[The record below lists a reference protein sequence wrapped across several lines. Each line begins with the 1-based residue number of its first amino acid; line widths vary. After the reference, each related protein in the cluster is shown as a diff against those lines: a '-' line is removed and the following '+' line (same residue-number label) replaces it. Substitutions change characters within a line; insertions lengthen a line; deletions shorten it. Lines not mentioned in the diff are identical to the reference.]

1 MKTNK
6 TTLLLA
12 GAAFAGL
19 MLSACV
25 SRNQS
30 PPPDGCS
37 GSGRGA
43 GGSNSTVGG
52 NKEGTPPGK
61 DGGTS
66 GVGTTIS
73 HELPEPGPIDPF
85 MDKAIEY
92 LVAAQHENGGWG
104 GGSHTA
110 QDIRDPHAV
119 QVDPGST
126 SFAAMA
132 LMRAGHTPFSG
143 KYSDSVL
150 KATKYVVSAVE
161 EAAEDGPRIT
171 KLEGTQLQTKLGQI
185 IDTSM
190 ASQFLARVLPLAEP
204 DKVLQARIERALD
217 KCIRK
222 IESSQGEDG
231 GWTTQGWAPVLQSS
245 MNNQA
250 LELAQVAGRDVDDKV
265 MKRSRE
271 YQRRDVD
278 ASTGNVG
285 GAKAGDAA
293 GVSFYAG
300 AATQRATAKDATEAE
315 RAVEQAKEKGVL
327 PPSARVEAE
336 TLAKIGYS
344 ADEARDKAEAYQQND
359 ALRKRLDDE
368 NYLSGFGNNGGE
380 EFISYM
386 MSSESIVITGGET
399 WDKWNKK
406 MHTMFEKI
414 QNADGSWS
422 GHHCITSPV
431 ICTAAALLCL
441 TADRDVHVLIETSP
455 LVKADKKSEES

>member
-12 GAAFAGL
+12 CATFAGL

-25 SRNQS
+25 SRTQ
-30 PPPDGCS
+30 PAPDDGRGSGCTAGGSSTSGHGNASNSS
-37 GSGRGA
+37 GSG
-43 GGSNSTVGG
+43 GS
-52 NKEGTPPGK
+52 
-61 DGGTS
+61 GTS
-66 GVGTTIS
+66 GVGTTIG

-85 MDKAIEY
+85 MEKGIEY

-104 GGSHTA
+104 GGSHA
-110 QDIRDPHAV
+110 HQQERNPHAV

-132 LMRAGHTPFSG
+132 LMRAGHAPFAG
-143 KYSDSVL
+143 KHREAVL
-150 KATKYVVSAVE
+150 KATRYVVGTVE
-161 EAAEDGPRIT
+161 EAAEEGPRIT
-171 KLEGTQLQTKLGQI
+171 SLQGTQLQSKLGQI

-190 ASQFLARVLPLAEP
+190 ASQFLARVLPLTEP
-204 DKVLQARIERALD
+204 DPVLQKRVQAALD

-250 LELAQVAGRDVDDKV
+250 LELAQVAGRKVDETV
-265 MKRSRE
+265 LKRSRE

-278 ASTGNVG
+278 VNTGNVG
-285 GAKAGDAA
+285 GAKASDAA

-300 AATQRATAKDATEAE
+300 AATQRATAKDASEAE
-315 RAVEQAKEKGVL
+315 TAVKRAKEKGIV
-327 PPSARVEAE
+327 PPSAKVDAE
-336 TLAKIGYS
+336 TLTRIGYS
-344 ADEARDKAEAYQQND
+344 AEAAKDKAEAYQQND
-359 ALRKRLDDE
+359 ALVRRLDDQT
-368 NYLSGFGNNGGE
+368 YLSGFGNNGGE

-386 MSSESIVITGGET
+386 MSSESIVITGGDT
-399 WDKWNKK
+399 WTKWNQK

-441 TADRDVHVLIETSP
+441 AADRDVHVLLETSP
-455 LVKADKKSEES
+455 LVTADRNAKES